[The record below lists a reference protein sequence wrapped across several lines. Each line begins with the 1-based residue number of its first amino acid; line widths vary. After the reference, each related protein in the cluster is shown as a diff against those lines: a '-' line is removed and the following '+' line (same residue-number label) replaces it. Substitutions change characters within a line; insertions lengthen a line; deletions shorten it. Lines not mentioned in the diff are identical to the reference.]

1 MSPAP
6 VATSVAS
13 TGARPPQ
20 TKVNLLKIFP
30 SKYSPKKFGSKYFP
44 QLAIFSTQHKYTSY
58 QLGVSDACEDL
69 SWLNW
74 CKTSSDKGYFS
85 SKCFSLLAIFLK
97 TTQFYESSIRC
108 LRPPVATS
116 VASIGAT
123 PPQTKV
129 NLLQIFP
136 SKYSPKIFGSKY
148 YPLLAIFSTKH
159 KYTSYQLGVS
169 DACEDFR
176 WLNWCKTSWDKGYF
190 SSECFSFLAIFLNNT
205 QIYESSIRCLRRL

>member
-20 TKVNLLKIFP
+20 TKVNLLK
-30 SKYSPKKFGSKYFP
+30 
-44 QLAIFSTQHKYTSY
+44 
-58 QLGVSDACEDL
+58 
-69 SWLNW
+69 
-74 CKTSSDKGYFS
+74 
-85 SKCFSLLAIFLK
+85 
-97 TTQFYESSIRC
+97 
-108 LRPPVATS
+108 
-116 VASIGAT
+116 
-123 PPQTKV
+123 
-129 NLLQIFP
+129 IFP

-205 QIYESSIRCLRRL
+205 QIYESSIRCLRRLWRPQLAQLVQDLLGQRLLFLKVFFSFGQVWGGPTSTRLAITS

>member
-85 SKCFSLLAIFLK
+85 SKCFSLLAK
-97 TTQFYESSIRC
+97 YGVGPC
-108 LRPPVATS
+108 PP
-116 VASIGAT
+116 GW
-123 PPQTKV
+123 
-129 NLLQIFP
+129 P
-136 SKYSPKIFGSKY
+136 SP
-148 YPLLAIFSTKH
+148 
-159 KYTSYQLGVS
+159 
-169 DACEDFR
+169 
-176 WLNWCKTSWDKGYF
+176 LNWSNFKGPGKQSVGMCEEIIHAMKVHQSQQGAVGGGQPQQVADHGLGDLGYDD
-190 SSECFSFLAIFLNNT
+190 LANLVDRAEVVL
-205 QIYESSIRCLRRL
+205 QLQEEGGEEVGEQVDEVA